1 MNSVADRKHY
11 PPLHLNIRHVRWSQP
26 FGWLRLAASDVRM
39 SASVSYAYGIAM
51 SLLGWIL
58 MVMLG
63 THPYI
68 MAAAITGFLLVAPI
82 MSTGIFEVAR
92 RLQRRERATFDDS
105 LEPLRVEQHALFTYG
120 VALAVLALAWFI
132 ASDLLLLSAR
142 VPTPSVMDTYYLG
155 FFRETTFEQL
165 VAYAGIGGVLAVA
178 VFAMSV
184 ITVPV
189 IIDRH
194 ASAGQ
199 AIRASLEVV
208 RTNPVAMFVWAG
220 TIVLLTALGFATM
233 LIGMVV
239 IIPVLGHA
247 SWRAYRDLV
256 AG

>member
-1 MNSVADRKHY
+1 M
-11 PPLHLNIRHVRWSQP
+11 
-26 FGWLRLAASDVRM
+26 
-39 SASVSYAYGIAM
+39 
-51 SLLGWIL
+51 
-58 MVMLG
+58 
-63 THPYI
+63 
-68 MAAAITGFLLVAPI
+68 
-82 MSTGIFEVAR
+82 
-92 RLQRRERATFDDS
+92 
-105 LEPLRVEQHALFTYG
+105 EQHALFTYG
-120 VALAVLALAWFI
+120 IALAVLALVWFI

-165 VAYAGIGGVLAVA
+165 VAYAGIGGVLAIA

-208 RTNPVAMFVWAG
+208 RTNPVAMFVWAAM
-220 TIVLLTALGFATM
+220 IVVLTALGFATM